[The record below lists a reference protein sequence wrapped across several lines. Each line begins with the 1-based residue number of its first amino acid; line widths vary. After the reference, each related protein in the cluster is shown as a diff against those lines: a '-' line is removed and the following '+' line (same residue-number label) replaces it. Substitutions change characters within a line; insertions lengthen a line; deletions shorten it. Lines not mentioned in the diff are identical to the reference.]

1 MRFKKSIVSVLILS
15 FVLVCLSAC
24 GTEKADNTKAEAEA
38 AIIDKSDKANYI
50 GKWQYVDDYFIQID
64 KGGVATYG
72 EVANPNKGYYSMTWE
87 IVDDVLALDYNSSVL
102 NARITLE
109 LTDDGTAL
117 KQIAGDFPKR
127 KTDKATFSK
136 VE

>member
-1 MRFKKSIVSVLILS
+1 M
-15 FVLVCLSAC
+15 A
-24 GTEKADNTKAEAEA
+24 KAKTIADLDNEIK
-38 AIIDKSDKANYI
+38 DN
-50 GKWQYVDDYFIQID
+50 GK
-64 KGGVATYG
+64 
-72 EVANPNKGYYSMTWE
+72 
-87 IVDDVLALDYNSSVL
+87 
-102 NARITLE
+102 

>member
-24 GTEKADNTKAEAEA
+24 GNEKADDTKAEAA
-38 AIIDKSDKANYI
+38 VIDKSDKDNYI

-64 KGGVATYG
+64 KGGIATYG

-136 VE
+136 VA